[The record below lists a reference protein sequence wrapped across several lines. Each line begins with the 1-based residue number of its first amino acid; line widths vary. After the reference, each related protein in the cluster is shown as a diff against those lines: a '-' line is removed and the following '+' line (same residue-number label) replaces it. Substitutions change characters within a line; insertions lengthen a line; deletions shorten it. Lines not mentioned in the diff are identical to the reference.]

1 MKIKLFTISLV
12 LFGLLISS
20 SQAFS
25 AQVLGLKD
33 CVELALAKNQDLEG
47 LQYDIYSSVSRK
59 IEATKRYVPV
69 VKYKYRFAP
78 VPRDIESAS
87 ESFFSGD
94 ISVLNSIRLEAGIP
108 VSTFG
113 RLTLQKQLADLGID
127 ASQMFK
133 QRKADEVILDVYRA
147 YYGILL
153 ARELRVLANKG
164 LDAVRSK
171 VAELEK
177 EETTDQLQILKLK
190 AILYQVE
197 KKLDEANQKE
207 LVADAGLKFLMGLPH
222 EENIILRD
230 KYLKKIHFKHRSLN
244 QHLKKSQD
252 NRPEYKLL
260 DFQVQEKQMR
270 YGLAKKEYLPNLYLG
285 GFFDYA
291 NSPGI
296 RGEGNT
302 NDFTNPFNYIRA
314 GVGFELKGE
323 LDFRKLM
330 ANSKRAK
337 ADFFKAVVEKSSK
350 TKQLNLDLKRSYLE
364 LSQRRKLLNRA
375 EKEQR
380 SARQIVFLTK
390 SNLDIGLGEKKDYL
404 EALQSYLLIQAAV
417 YENVYQYNVAVARL
431 KQKDGTL
438 YDPSALKRPLGQW
451 AID

>member
-1 MKIKLFTISLV
+1 MKIKFFTV
-12 LFGLLISS
+12 CLIVCL
-20 SQAFS
+20 FS
-25 AQVLGLKD
+25 ASANAGLTVSLKD
-33 CVELALAKNQDLEG
+33 CVRMALKNNEDLEA
-47 LQYDIYSSVSRK
+47 LQYDIYASVGRK

-69 VKYKYRFAP
+69 VKYKYRVAP

-94 ISVLNSIRLEAGIP
+94 ISILNSIRLEAGVP

-127 ASQMFK
+127 SSSLFK
-133 QRKADEVILDVYRA
+133 QRKADDVVLDVYRA

-153 ARELRVLANKG
+153 ARELRVLAKKG
-164 LDAVRSK
+164 LDAVQK
-171 VAELEK
+171 KIEELEK

-190 AILYQVE
+190 AIVYQVE

-222 EENIILRD
+222 QEKIILKD
-230 KYLKKIHFKHRSLN
+230 KYLKRMPHRHKSLSH
-244 QHLKKSQD
+244 HLDQSQS
-252 NRPEYKLL
+252 NRSEYKLL
-260 DFQVQEKQMR
+260 EMQVQEKQIR
-270 YGLAKKEYLPNLYLG
+270 YQLSKKDYLPQLNLG

-296 RGEGNT
+296 RGETNT

-314 GVGFELKGE
+314 GVGFELKGD
-323 LDFRKLM
+323 LDFRKLQADKRVAR
-330 ANSKRAK
+330 ANY
-337 ADFFKAVVEKSSK
+337 FKAVVEKTSK
-350 TKQLNLDLKRSYLE
+350 TKRLDLDLKQAFLE
-364 LSQRRKLLNRA
+364 LTQRQKLLNRA

-417 YENVYQYNVAVARL
+417 YENVYQYNVAVAKL

-438 YDPSALKRPLGQW
+438 YDASLLKAPLGEW
-451 AID
+451 SLN